1 MTVDPSPTKDDVAR
15 LIRGKSSKSRAGS
28 RQIRHRLRQDEL
40 RRLIVARERG
50 FLLTTPSTRNTLR
63 NAWHLDCRARE
74 RPCVF
79 VERVNAKYLLTGERD
94 SQALREE
101 IPSLIGVVCFV
112 EAL

>member
-1 MTVDPSPTKDDVAR
+1 M
-15 LIRGKSSKSRAGS
+15 GS

-40 RRLIVARERG
+40 RRLNVARERG
-50 FLLTTPSTRNTLR
+50 FLLTTPTTRNALR

-74 RPCVF
+74 RPCFF
-79 VERVNAKYLLTGERD
+79 VERMNANFLLTGERD

-101 IPSLIGVVCFV
+101 LPTLVAVASFV